1 LIIGKHSAISFY
13 GPGPVS
19 MLGREEHGDRVTRT
33 RKFAARAGIVVFI
46 LVVANLVGFQG
57 DQGRHPAVNAAA
69 DADVGF
75 QDMNFNTS
83 GVSDPTGQKP
93 QSKLWYNDGLWW
105 GDFYSKGNGAYHIYA
120 LDWETQVWS
129 DTGIALDDRENS
141 WADVLWD
148 GTFLYVASGT
158 KSGPG
163 RLYRYTYDANPLD
176 GKPYKLSP
184 GFPVQVT
191 SHGME
196 ALVMAKDG
204 TGSLWITYTNG
215 SKVYVAHS
223 AGSDST
229 WTTPYV
235 LPVPEASGLLGDDI
249 SSIVAYDGHIGVMWS
264 NQNLKNMV
272 FATHVNGALDSQWQ
286 GVSSYTPSADD
297 HINLKSLHS
306 DSAGNVFAVV
316 KTSFSNVGEPA
327 IVLLACTGADCKLA
341 TSWEAHTVYARTA
354 SSQRTRPILLL
365 DSENHDVYV
374 FMATS
379 NGGPIRYKKSSID
392 ALNFPTGGETI
403 FIDYGS
409 GISDPTSTKQNLT
422 SSTGLVVAAS
432 SGSYYYHNCLTLTS
446 SVECPDLNPIP
457 KLAFSATSYTVAEG
471 GGMAT
476 IEVRRVGALDES
488 VAVDYAI
495 SSGTAESGKDYA
507 AVPGTLTFGVGV
519 TSETFT
525 IDILDDGLDEVDETV
540 LLTLSN
546 PTNLTNPGN
555 GATLG
560 AASSSTLTIND
571 DEEPGARFSAGSYN
585 VDEGAGSITIDVV
598 LDIPSILQVDVDYAT
613 EDDTAV
619 AGSDYT
625 TANSQLSFAPGEKS
639 KSFIVPILE
648 DDEYEAN
655 ERVRLTLTGA
665 ENTLIDEAILT
676 IKDNEPRPLVQFE
689 SAALTVNEDGGE
701 ATVFVTLSKTSGDP
715 VSVDYA
721 TTDNGT
727 ATAGADYL
735 PVNKTLSFAP
745 GERRKSFTV
754 TIFDNGASEPGETVE
769 LLLSN
774 PQETV
779 MGSPDTAV
787 ITILDDEIVPTA
799 QFTTSYLSLKEGAIT
814 VPIEVTLSAAS
825 AKPISVDYTMLGIT
839 ASPGGDFRATSAILT
854 FIPGV
859 TSQNIPLEILDD
871 SAIETNEKI
880 QLSLSGPF
888 HAELGV
894 PEVLNINLVDDDSTY
909 HYLPFV
915 SGISTP

>member
-1 LIIGKHSAISFY
+1 
-13 GPGPVS
+13 
-19 MLGREEHGDRVTRT
+19 MLGREEHGNHVTRT
-33 RKFAARAGIVVFI
+33 RKIAERAAIVILI

-57 DQGRHPAVNAAA
+57 HQGKQATVNAAA
-69 DADVGF
+69 DANIGYR
-75 QDMNFNTS
+75 DMAFSTS

-93 QSKLWYNDGLWW
+93 QSKLWYNDGHWW

-120 LDWETQVWS
+120 LDWETQGWS

-158 KSGPG
+158 TSGPG

-184 GFPVQVT
+184 GFPVEVT

-204 TGSLWITYTNG
+204 TGTLWITYTNG
-215 SKVYVAHS
+215 KKVYVAHS
-223 AGSDST
+223 VGNDSS
-229 WTTPYV
+229 WITPYV

-264 NQNLKNMV
+264 NQTLMNMV
-272 FATHVNGALDSQWQ
+272 FATHVNGALDNQWQ
-286 GVSSYTPSADD
+286 SVSSYTPSADD
-297 HINLKSLHS
+297 HINLKSLHA

-316 KTSFSNVGEPA
+316 KTSFSNVGEPS
-327 IVLLACTGADCKLA
+327 IILLACTGGDCKLA
-341 TSWEAHTVYARTA
+341 TSWEAHTVYTRPA

-365 DSENHDVYV
+365 DSEHRDVYV

-379 NGGPIRYKKSSID
+379 SGGPIRYKKSSID
-392 ALNFPTGGETI
+392 ALNFPANGEMI

-409 GISDPTSTKQNLT
+409 GINDPTSTKQNLT

-432 SGSYYYHNCLTLTS
+432 DGGYYYHNCLTLTS
-446 SVECPDLNPIP
+446 ATECPDPNSIP
-457 KLAFSATSYTVAEG
+457 KLEFSATSYTVAEDG
-471 GGMAT
+471 GIAT

-488 VAVDYAI
+488 VAVDYSI
-495 SSGTAESGKDYA
+495 NNGTAESGKDYTA
-507 AVPGTLTFGVGV
+507 IPGTLTFGVGV
-519 TSETFT
+519 TSKTFT
-525 IDILDDGLDEVDETV
+525 IDVLNDALDEVDETV

-546 PTNLTNPGN
+546 PTNITNPGN
-555 GATLG
+555 GAKLG
-560 AASSSTLTIND
+560 TASSSTLTIED
-571 DEEPGARFSAGSYN
+571 DEDPAVQFSAKNYS

-598 LDIPSILQVDVDYAT
+598 LDIPSILQVDVNYAT

-625 TANSQLSFAPGEKS
+625 TTNGKLSFAPGETS
-639 KSFIVPILE
+639 KSFIVPVLE
-648 DDEYEAN
+648 DGEYEAG
-655 ERVRLTLTGA
+655 EKVRLTLTGV
-665 ENTLIDEAILT
+665 ENTLVDEAILT

-689 SAALTVNEDGGE
+689 AAALTVNEDSGE
-701 ATVFVTLSKTSGDP
+701 ATVFVTLSKASGDP

-735 PVNKTLSFAP
+735 PVKKRLTFAP
-745 GERRKSFTV
+745 EERRKSFTV

-774 PQETV
+774 PQEAEI
-779 MGSPDTAV
+779 GSPDTAV
-787 ITILDDEIVPTA
+787 ITILDDEIVPTV
-799 QFTTSYLSLKEGAIT
+799 QFTASSLWLDEDAIT
-814 VPIEVTLSAAS
+814 VPIEVILSSVS
-825 AKPISVDYTMLGIT
+825 ANPIYVDYDVQGIT
-839 ASPGGDFRATSAILT
+839 AGAGYDFEALPGTLAFKPGATSQ
-854 FIPGV
+854 
-859 TSQNIPLEILDD
+859 SIPLKILDD
-871 SAIETNEKI
+871 LVRETNETI
-880 QLSLSGPF
+880 QLSLTEGPIN
-888 HAELGV
+888 AELGV
-894 PEVLNINLVDDDSTY
+894 PQVLQVHLVDNDSTY
-909 HYLPFV
+909 VYLPLV
-915 SGISTP
+915 SSPNAP